1 MAKQPETKTLA
12 DWLEKLENSH
22 NKKIDLGLDRVR
34 SVYHSLNLGKI
45 APTIITVA
53 GTNGKGS
60 TVAILSSICQKAGY
74 KTGCFTSPHILK
86 YNERIKVNDANC
98 SDVEI
103 IDAFEQIEKNL
114 NGVTLSYFEYATLA
128 ALIIFKSQSVDV
140 AILEV
145 GLGGR
150 LDSVN
155 VVDTDCAIITTID
168 IDHVSWLGDNIES
181 IGFEKAGIMRPGK
194 PAIYGDQNCPNSIIK
209 HAKSIGANLV
219 FVGEEITVGE
229 INLQGDYQIKNA
241 RTAITALHELSNELT
256 IRQEHID
263 EGLKHVQINGRLQ
276 KLQPNPEIIVDVS
289 HNEQAAKSLLK
300 WLSHHPVKGKTIA
313 VFSVLADKN
322 PKNWVHL
329 FKDTIDMWFI
339 SQTIS
344 ERAMPKQELLKTLSE
359 SAQLIC
365 SFNTISDAFTQA
377 VNVVDNDDRVLVFG
391 SFYTVSEA
399 MNAYAG

>member
-155 VVDTDCAIITTID
+155 VVDTDCA
-168 IDHVSWLGDNIES
+168 
-181 IGFEKAGIMRPGK
+181 
-194 PAIYGDQNCPNSIIK
+194 
-209 HAKSIGANLV
+209 
-219 FVGEEITVGE
+219 
-229 INLQGDYQIKNA
+229 
-241 RTAITALHELSNELT
+241 
-256 IRQEHID
+256 
-263 EGLKHVQINGRLQ
+263 
-276 KLQPNPEIIVDVS
+276 
-289 HNEQAAKSLLK
+289 
-300 WLSHHPVKGKTIA
+300 
-313 VFSVLADKN
+313 
-322 PKNWVHL
+322 
-329 FKDTIDMWFI
+329 
-339 SQTIS
+339 
-344 ERAMPKQELLKTLSE
+344 
-359 SAQLIC
+359 
-365 SFNTISDAFTQA
+365 
-377 VNVVDNDDRVLVFG
+377 
-391 SFYTVSEA
+391 
-399 MNAYAG
+399 